1 MNREATRNK
10 WYIRLSEKLDI
21 KTGQEALKNTGETE
35 YENAQETS
43 TLCHAISTALPKF
56 EKHNQGQMVF

>member
-1 MNREATRNK
+1 MIFKICEDS
-10 WYIRLSEKLDI
+10 LF
-21 KTGQEALKNTGETE
+21 QEALNNSRKTE

-56 EKHNQGQMVF
+56 ENQGQDILNANTQRDIQGAN